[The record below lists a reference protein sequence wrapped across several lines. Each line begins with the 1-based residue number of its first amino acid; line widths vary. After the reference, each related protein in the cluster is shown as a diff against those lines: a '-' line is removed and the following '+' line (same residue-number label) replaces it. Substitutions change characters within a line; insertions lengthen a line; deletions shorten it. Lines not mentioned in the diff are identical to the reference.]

1 MSPWHSVG
9 VAIEKTKL
17 NVAIF
22 WVAPLRSR
30 KFTYLQENC
39 EIIFCLSGTFPRSS
53 SEGGGWYGYT
63 KATPEEV
70 SPNEKGIR
78 VVSGSEDNTVNVVND
93 DLESEKQNSLLL
105 IYELLFLR
113 FF

>member
-1 MSPWHSVG
+1 M
-9 VAIEKTKL
+9 
-17 NVAIF
+17 
-22 WVAPLRSR
+22 R
-30 KFTYLQENC
+30 
-39 EIIFCLSGTFPRSS
+39 
-53 SEGGGWYGYT
+53 GGGWYGYT

>member
-1 MSPWHSVG
+1 M
-9 VAIEKTKL
+9 
-17 NVAIF
+17 
-22 WVAPLRSR
+22 
-30 KFTYLQENC
+30 
-39 EIIFCLSGTFPRSS
+39 
-53 SEGGGWYGYT
+53 
-63 KATPEEV
+63 

-105 IYELLFLR
+105 IYKLLFLR

>member
-1 MSPWHSVG
+1 M
-9 VAIEKTKL
+9 
-17 NVAIF
+17 
-22 WVAPLRSR
+22 
-30 KFTYLQENC
+30 
-39 EIIFCLSGTFPRSS
+39 
-53 SEGGGWYGYT
+53 
-63 KATPEEV
+63 
-70 SPNEKGIR
+70 SPNEKGMR

>member
-1 MSPWHSVG
+1 M
-9 VAIEKTKL
+9 
-17 NVAIF
+17 
-22 WVAPLRSR
+22 
-30 KFTYLQENC
+30 
-39 EIIFCLSGTFPRSS
+39 
-53 SEGGGWYGYT
+53 
-63 KATPEEV
+63 